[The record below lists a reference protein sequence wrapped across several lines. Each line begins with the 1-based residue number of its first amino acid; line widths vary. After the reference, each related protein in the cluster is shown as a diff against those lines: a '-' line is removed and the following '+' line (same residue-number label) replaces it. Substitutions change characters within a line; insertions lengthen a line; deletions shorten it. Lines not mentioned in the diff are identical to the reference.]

1 MKINKALSLLLIA
14 ALAVCSAQAQSVDE
28 IVNKHIAA
36 MGGKDKLKEMKTS
49 YTEGIM
55 EMHGMEVPVKL
66 WVVNDKAVRM
76 ELEVMGNTNIQVATR
91 TGGWMQMP
99 IMGMPE
105 PKPMD
110 SSMVKI
116 MQPRLDMAGEL
127 FDYKAKGKKV
137 TLEGKETTDGVEAY
151 KLKVTHPDG
160 AEIYLFIDAGT
171 YYLDKMQGHVKAQ
184 GHDAEFAVSFADYKK
199 TSNGYAY
206 PGSVSQEP
214 GGTKISFTKMEV
226 NNPVDDT
233 LFQMPKK

>member
-1 MKINKALSLLLIA
+1 MNRTLALLLTAI
-14 ALAVCSAQAQSVDE
+14 LAVCGVQAQSVDE

-36 MGGKDKLKEMKTS
+36 MGGREKLKEMKTA

-55 EMHGMEVPVKL
+55 EMHGMEIPVKL

-76 ELEVMGNTNIQVATR
+76 ELEIMGNSNVQVATR

-99 IMGMPE
+99 VMGMAE

-110 SSMVKI
+110 SGMVKI
-116 MQPRLDMAGEL
+116 MQPRLDLAGEL

-137 TLEGKETTDGVEAY
+137 TLEGKETTGGVEAY
-151 KLKVTHPDG
+151 KLKVVQPDG
-160 AEIYLFIDAGT
+160 TAFNLFIDAAT
-171 YYLDKMQGHVKAQ
+171 YYLDKLQGHVNVK
-184 GHDAEFAVSFADYKK
+184 GNETDFVITFADYKK

-206 PGSVSQEP
+206 PGSTTQEP
-214 GGTKISFTKMEV
+214 AGTKISITKMEV
-226 NNPVDDT
+226 NNPVSDT

>member
-1 MKINKALSLLLIA
+1 
-14 ALAVCSAQAQSVDE
+14 
-28 IVNKHIAA
+28 

-76 ELEVMGNTNIQVATR
+76 ELEVMGNTNVQVATR

-99 IMGMPE
+99 IMGMPD

-110 SSMVKI
+110 SAMVKI

-137 TLEGKETTDGVEAY
+137 TLEGKETTGGVEAY

-160 AEIYLFIDAGT
+160 TEVHLFIDAAT
-171 YYLDKMQGHVKAQ
+171 YYLDRMQGQVKANGQ
-184 GHDAEFAVSFADYKK
+184 AAEFAVTFSDYKK